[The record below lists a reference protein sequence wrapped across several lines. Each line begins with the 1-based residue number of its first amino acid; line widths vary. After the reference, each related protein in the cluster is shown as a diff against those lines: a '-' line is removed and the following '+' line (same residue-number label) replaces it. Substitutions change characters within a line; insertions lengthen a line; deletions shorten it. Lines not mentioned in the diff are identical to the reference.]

1 MRLALGGGH
10 STGPSLFPPAG
21 GGAGVSKSG
30 AGGVPVSTPP
40 ASGSSCVI
48 VCQVSSL

>member
-21 GGAGVSKSG
+21 GGGGVSKSG
-30 AGGVPVSTPP
+30 DGGLPVSIP
-40 ASGSSCVI
+40 SGSSC
-48 VCQVSSL
+48 S